1 MKNIVRIFCAAVACA
16 VIGCVMSLNVF
27 AANTAYEIKELNM
40 SVPVPNDMLVLT
52 RETTKSDSFFSEF
65 GLDYDETME
74 NLTSGNIYLQ
84 AVKDDSLLTLTV
96 TMTKTDESEKIGSY
110 SSLSEVELTNIKEA
124 LLKDKSYKSAS
135 FVESKGVKYINLSMS
150 YKVDDKTV
158 KAQQYNT
165 VINGENINITLQSA
179 PDSKLTKADKET
191 LAGII
196 SETTILSEN
205 FFSKNK
211 DLLIYG
217 GVTLI
222 GIILVVVVIIV
233 VVRFRKN
240 PKRRHHNLVHE
251 MAHERR
257 ISETTQ
263 IPRPRVNPAAE
274 QTQSF
279 LTNYEP
285 LEEIDKPKKREKARV
300 AAEKAEQA
308 KVFSEPV
315 IEEAAVEAA
324 IADVE
329 VEETAS
335 EATEV
340 PETVEAVEAFPNM
353 DEVFD
358 SPLEEDTATVEETA
372 VPVIEETA
380 EPEKAEEAEITAEAE
395 EAAET
400 VEAVQPATVAQSFE
414 SVDGVEVFDGGFE
427 ESSDYFDEGPD
438 NEENY
443 VFDHEYD
450 EEDEVEADEYVSERR
465 SRQKNPA
472 EIGKKVKKVL
482 AAIGRVLLAI
492 GKGILIAFKYFF
504 LGIWYVITHIRYF
517 CINLY
522 RMIKRNR
529 AKKKRIKAEQ
539 QRRREASERRRVQ
552 REAERARQQR
562 NAQRRDSNDLIK
574 VRSSGDRRPSGS
586 SQTVRRS
593 GSSGSRTAYPSR
605 NGSAARRR

>member
-1 MKNIVRIFCAAVACA
+1 MKNLVRILCAAVACA

-40 SVPVPNDMLVLT
+40 SIPVPNDMLVLT

-65 GLDYDETME
+65 GLDYDDTME
-74 NLTSGNIYLQ
+74 NINSGNIYLQ

-110 SSLSEVELTNIKEA
+110 SSLSEDELTNIKEA
-124 LLKDKSYKSAS
+124 LLKDTSYKSAS
-135 FVESKGVKYINLSMS
+135 FTESKGNKYISLSMS

-165 VINGENINITLQSA
+165 VVNGENINITLQSA
-179 PDSKLTKADKET
+179 PGSKLTKADKET

-196 SETTILSEN
+196 AETTILSES
-205 FFSKNK
+205 FFTKNK

-222 GIILVVVVIIV
+222 GIILVVVVIIA

-240 PKRRHHNLVHE
+240 PKRRHQNLVHE

-274 QTQSF
+274 PTQSF
-279 LTNYEP
+279 LTNYAP
-285 LEEIDKPKKREKARV
+285 IEEIGKHAKRKKSRT
-300 AAEKAEQA
+300 AAEKVEQA

-315 IEEAAVEAA
+315 IEEAAVE
-324 IADVE
+324 
-329 VEETAS
+329 ETAPEVI
-335 EATEV
+335 EA
-340 PETVEAVEAFPNM
+340 PEAVEDPDIAEAFPNM

-358 SPLEEDTATVEETA
+358 SPLEEDAAVQEAEEPVAVETA
-372 VPVIEETA
+372 EIEETA
-380 EPEKAEEAEITAEAE
+380 EVEEAV
-395 EAAET
+395 EAA
-400 VEAVQPATVAQSFE
+400 QPATAAQSFE
-414 SVDGVEVFDGGFE
+414 SVEGVEVFDGGFE
-427 ESSDYFDEGPD
+427 ESSDYFDEVPD
-438 NEENY
+438 DEEDYAVENENVE
-443 VFDHEYD
+443 FDEYD
-450 EEDEVEADEYVSERR
+450 EEDEVEADEYVAERL
-465 SRQKNPA
+465 SRQKNSA
-472 EIGKKVKKVL
+472 EVGKKVKKVF
-482 AAIGRVLLAI
+482 AAIGKVLLTI
-492 GKGILIAFKYFF
+492 GKGIFIAFKYFF

-522 RMIKRNR
+522 RMIKRKR
-529 AKKKRIKAEQ
+529 AKKKRIKAEE
-539 QRRREASERRRVQ
+539 QRRREASERRRAQ

-574 VRSSGDRRPSGS
+574 VRSSGDRRPSAS
-586 SQTVRRS
+586 SQPVRRS
-593 GSSGSRTAYPSR
+593 SGSGSRTAYPSR
-605 NGSAARRR
+605 GGSAQSRR